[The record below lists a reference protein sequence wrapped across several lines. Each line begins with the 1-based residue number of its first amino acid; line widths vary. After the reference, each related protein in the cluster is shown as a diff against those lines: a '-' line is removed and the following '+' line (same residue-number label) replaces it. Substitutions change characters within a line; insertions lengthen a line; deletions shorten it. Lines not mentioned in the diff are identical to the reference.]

1 MSHFQEENSKISW
14 DPLPTPYPSSTPSA
28 SRRRCLLHLD
38 LVTLYEILD
47 TLPSV
52 GNLSIT
58 LVWESGSF
66 GDGRAMSTVFE
77 QQTAGARDADWLARS
92 QRALPLD
99 LHRALSCC
107 FHLLTYSVTV
117 GPPEKLLPVI
127 WRTRLGSVLVTAYLS
142 REQ

>member
-1 MSHFQEENSKISW
+1 MALYKCCYYYYYYYY
-14 DPLPTPYPSSTPSA
+14 YPPSTPLA
-28 SRRRCLLHLD
+28 SRLRCLQHLD
-38 LVTLYEILD
+38 LATLYEILD
-47 TLPSV
+47 TPLSV
-52 GNLSIT
+52 GILSIT

-66 GDGRAMSTVFE
+66 SDGRAMSTVFE

-92 QRALPLD
+92 PRALPLD
-99 LHRALSCC
+99 LHQVLSCC

-127 WRTRLGSVLVTAYLS
+127 WHTRLGSVLVTAYLS